1 MAFARLGRS
10 LVSRGRCA
18 AGLTAAWGN
27 EPVVAAPSQAS
38 EDLAWALTAAAP
50 ALGADFAADSTAQRL
65 GQGEFR
71 MASALDDEDED
82 EDDEDFDEDE
92 DDDLDDEEDE
102 DDLDEDDEDFDAEDD
117 LDDDDLDDE
126 EDDEEE
132 EDEE

>member
-1 MAFARLGRS
+1 MASARLGRS

-18 AGLTAAWGN
+18 AG
-27 EPVVAAPSQAS
+27 PVVAAPSQAS

-92 DDDLDDEEDE
+92 DDLDDDEDE
-102 DDLDEDDEDFDAEDD
+102 DDLDEDDEDFDDEDD